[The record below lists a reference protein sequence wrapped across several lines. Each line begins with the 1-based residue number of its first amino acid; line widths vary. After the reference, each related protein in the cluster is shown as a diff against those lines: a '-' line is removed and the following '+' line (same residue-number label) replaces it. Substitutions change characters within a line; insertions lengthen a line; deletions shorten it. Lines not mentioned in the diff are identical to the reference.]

1 MSIIK
6 SVKILSPLNPD
17 IIFVQNPSMILALFG
32 CIYKKICKKYLIVD
46 RHSNFMITK
55 KYWNPFYKIMF
66 KSLNGLTIKNADLT
80 IVTNSFIANLVKN
93 KGGNALILQDKIPQM
108 QKTKNIKIKG
118 KIKVLFIAS
127 HHQDEPLADAIK
139 AINYL
144 NDTDIYLYVTG
155 DYKKVNKIRLDAPKN
170 VVFTG
175 FIDDKKFINLFYAV
189 DIILVLTKNE
199 NFLLCGC
206 YSSYCSRKT
215 INNFKYED
223 FKGIFYISS
232 VC

>member
-1 MSIIK
+1 MPLYCKIK
-6 SVKILSPLNPD
+6 YHK
-17 IIFVQNPSMILALFG
+17 
-32 CIYKKICKKYLIVD
+32 CKK
-46 RHSNFMITK
+46 H
-55 KYWNPFYKIMF
+55 
-66 KSLNGLTIKNADLT
+66 
-80 IVTNSFIANLVKN
+80 
-93 KGGNALILQDKIPQM
+93 
-108 QKTKNIKIKG
+108 KNIKIKG

-175 FIDDKKFINLFYAV
+175 FIDDKEFINLVYAV

-206 YSSYCSRKT
+206 YEAIGAEKPLITSNTRTLKEYFTSAVFVN
-215 INNFKYED
+215 NNFKE
-223 FKGIFYISS
+223 IALAIECISKNINKYQMEIKFLKS
-232 VC
+232 KLKKNWRNQSKRLELIIQKNNNYTISQ